1 MKKILFLVLPAFF
14 ALAIIA
20 QNTAGYA
27 IGDAV
32 KPFSLKNIDGKNV
45 ALSDYKSA
53 KGFILVF
60 TCNECPYAKAY
71 QQRILALDKKYAGVG
86 FPVLAINANDPVA
99 QPADTY
105 EKMQARAKEKG
116 FTFPYLSDPHQ
127 LITKQFGA
135 TNTPHTFI
143 IATTG
148 SNYTLHYAGAIDND
162 TENSNPKKKRYVEDA
177 VDALLAQ
184 KEVPTTQTKAI
195 GCGIKWKKG

>member
-1 MKKILFLVLPAFF
+1 MKKVLSLMLLAFF
-14 ALAIIA
+14 TLTIAA

-53 KGFILVF
+53 KGFIIIF

-71 QQRILALDKKYAGVG
+71 QDRIIALDKKYAGLG
-86 FPVLAINANDPVA
+86 FPVLAVNANDPVA
-99 QPADTY
+99 QPADRY

-116 FTFPYLSDPHQ
+116 FAFPYLSDPDQ
-127 LITKQFGA
+127 VITKQFGA

-143 IATTG
+143 VEKNNDGYA
-148 SNYTLHYAGAIDND
+148 LRYAGAIDND
-162 TENSNPKKKRYVEDA
+162 TENTNPQKTRYVEDA
-177 VDALLAQ
+177 VDALLVQ
-184 KEVPTTQTKAI
+184 KEVPAAKTKAI